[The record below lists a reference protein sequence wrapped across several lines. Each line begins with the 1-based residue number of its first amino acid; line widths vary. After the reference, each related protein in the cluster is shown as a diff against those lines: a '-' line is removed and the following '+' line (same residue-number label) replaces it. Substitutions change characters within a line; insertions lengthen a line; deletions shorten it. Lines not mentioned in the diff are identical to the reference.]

1 MLKVIMNYFIS
12 SFFKKTILFLYLIVF
27 ISSFS
32 IAQTKTD
39 TLEIAKELRNQK
51 KFNKAIS
58 LLITYKKSHPND
70 LNTIWLLAETYFW
83 IKDIKTADEQF
94 SDAIKLFPEN
104 LYLQID
110 YAKMLFNIGDFKKA
124 VNFIDKFLLYYPLNE
139 EALMMK
145 AHIDYW
151 QGNFD
156 EANNTLQSI
165 LKNSPDN
172 KKAISLL
179 DEIQIVISP
188 WLKLK
193 SGYSNDDQPLQSI
206 SSSIE
211 GGMYFNSL
219 ANISFNFQ
227 SPFFIRDNKGSS
239 AQWFQINNKSELNN
253 LGLKI
258 IFTAGVLKFPS
269 NNFIDW
275 TGSIE
280 LNKTLSTHLNIIFE
294 YERLPYFYTRS
305 SLVNNLMVNELTA
318 SIELNKSR
326 DWNGKVSYIR
336 NQFPD
341 NNSTSVFYGWLFT
354 PYLKFAGI
362 EIRLGY
368 EYNYTTSQENR
379 FISQEPLSYIVAN
392 YNFNDL
398 VPGIYDPYFT
408 ANDQQRHSILAS
420 LMVHPSGNIE
430 AGINASYGIS
440 ASTLN
445 PFLTLVKDNNGTAY
459 IKRDF
464 AEQNFSPM
472 RISTYALIHLNNKVS
487 LKTEYEYQ
495 KSNFYN
501 YHYVAAELKINFWE

>member
-1 MLKVIMNYFIS
+1 MSLIVL
-12 SFFKKTILFLYLIVF
+12 SFFLRRNLLLLLIIF
-27 ISSFS
+27 SSTVS

-39 TLEIAKELRNQK
+39 TLDTVKELRNKK
-51 KFNKAIS
+51 KFNEAIS
-58 LLITYKKSHPND
+58 LLNFYQKSHPKD
-70 LNTIWLLAETYFW
+70 LNTIWLLAETSFW
-83 IKDIKTADEQF
+83 MNDIKTADDQF
-94 SDAIKLFPEN
+94 RNAIKLYPEN
-104 LYLQID
+104 LYLQFD
-110 YAKMLFNIGDFKKA
+110 YAKMLFSTGDFKRSA
-124 VNFIDKFLLYYPLNE
+124 TFLDKFLLFYPLNE

-145 AHIDYW
+145 AQSDYW
-151 QGNFD
+151 QGNFN
-156 EANNTLQSI
+156 EANNTLRII
-165 LKNSPDN
+165 LTNSPDN

-179 DEIQIVISP
+179 NEVKLVISP
-188 WLKLK
+188 WLKIN
-193 SGYSNDDQPLQSI
+193 SGYSSDDQPLQSI
-206 SSSIE
+206 SPSIE
-211 GGMYFNSL
+211 GGMFLNSV
-219 ANISFNFQ
+219 ANIGFNFQ
-227 SPFFIRDNKGSS
+227 SPLFIRDKIHSS

-253 LGLKI
+253 LELKI

-305 SLVNNLMVNELTA
+305 SLVSNLMVNELTA

>member
-172 KKAISLL
+172 KKAI
-179 DEIQIVISP
+179 
-188 WLKLK
+188 
-193 SGYSNDDQPLQSI
+193 
-206 SSSIE
+206 
-211 GGMYFNSL
+211 
-219 ANISFNFQ
+219 
-227 SPFFIRDNKGSS
+227 FI
-239 AQWFQINNKSELNN
+239 
-253 LGLKI
+253 
-258 IFTAGVLKFPS
+258 
-269 NNFIDW
+269 
-275 TGSIE
+275 
-280 LNKTLSTHLNIIFE
+280 
-294 YERLPYFYTRS
+294 
-305 SLVNNLMVNELTA
+305 
-318 SIELNKSR
+318 
-326 DWNGKVSYIR
+326 
-336 NQFPD
+336 
-341 NNSTSVFYGWLFT
+341 
-354 PYLKFAGI
+354 
-362 EIRLGY
+362 
-368 EYNYTTSQENR
+368 
-379 FISQEPLSYIVAN
+379 
-392 YNFNDL
+392 
-398 VPGIYDPYFT
+398 
-408 ANDQQRHSILAS
+408 
-420 LMVHPSGNIE
+420 
-430 AGINASYGIS
+430 
-440 ASTLN
+440 
-445 PFLTLVKDNNGTAY
+445 
-459 IKRDF
+459 
-464 AEQNFSPM
+464 
-472 RISTYALIHLNNKVS
+472 
-487 LKTEYEYQ
+487 
-495 KSNFYN
+495 
-501 YHYVAAELKINFWE
+501 